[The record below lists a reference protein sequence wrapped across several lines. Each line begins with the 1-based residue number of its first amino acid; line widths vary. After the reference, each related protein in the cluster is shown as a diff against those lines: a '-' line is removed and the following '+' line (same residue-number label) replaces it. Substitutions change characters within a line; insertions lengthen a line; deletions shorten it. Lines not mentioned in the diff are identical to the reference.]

1 MAPKPALPEISNIG
15 QIALTVKELPRAVRF
30 YRDLLGLEYLFE
42 ASNMAFFDCGGTRIM
57 LTSAESRESTYNS
70 ILYYKTDD
78 IHVACGVLKGR
89 GVEFEAEPRMIARM
103 PDHELW
109 MAFLRDSEGN
119 LLALMSEVR
128 QHQARES
135 ASGW

>member
-1 MAPKPALPEISNIG
+1 MSPKIAHASISNIG
-15 QIALTVKELPRAVRF
+15 QIALTVKELRRAVGF
-30 YRDLLGLEYLFE
+30 YRDMLGLEYLFE
-42 ASNMAFFDCGGTRIM
+42 VSNMAFFNCGGTRIM
-57 LTSAESRESTYNS
+57 LTAAESRDSTYNS

-78 IHVACGVLKGR
+78 IHSACVSLKAR
-89 GVEFEAEPRMIARM
+89 GAQFEAEPRMIAQM

-128 QHQARES
+128 
-135 ASGW
+135 